1 MEEGLFCAISGNM
14 PPLLSRRAL
23 GSWLIAA
30 TAGPAAPDL
39 LPAGDWPEFRGPS
52 GQGYSDDTGLP
63 LTWSESENIAWK
75 TPLPGRGWSS
85 PVIAGNQ
92 VWLTASHERGR
103 SLRAICLDAGTGQV
117 RHDVEVFRFT
127 QPPPIHKKN
136 SYASPTPIIGDERV
150 YVHFGTLGTAA
161 LTRDGEVAWK
171 NRQLRYQHGHGPGGS
186 PALSEDLLIVN
197 CDGTDVQYVA
207 ALEKTTGRI
216 RWQTRRPSARMAFST
231 PLVIGAGG
239 SRQVISSGGDRAV
252 SYDLE
257 SGEELWWI
265 RYDGFSGVPRPVFGQ
280 GLVYLTSGFYNPT
293 IFAVR
298 ADGRGDV
305 TSSHIAWR
313 SSRGA
318 PLTPSPLLVEEELY
332 FVSDRGVATCL
343 NAKTGRQHWQ
353 ARLRGA
359 FAASPVYADGRIY
372 FLNESGE
379 TTVIA
384 AGREFNEL
392 ARNQLGGRT
401 LASMAVS
408 GAAFFLRT
416 ESHLYRIEGR

>member
-1 MEEGLFCAISGNM
+1 MSS
-14 PPLLSRRAL
+14 LLSRRAFGL
-23 GSWLIAA
+23 WLIAA
-30 TAGPAAPDL
+30 TAGLAAPDL

-52 GQGYSDDTGLP
+52 GQGYSDDTGVP

-85 PVIAGNQ
+85 PVIAGNE
-92 VWLTASHERGR
+92 VWLTASIEQGR
-103 SLRAICLDAGTGQV
+103 SLRAISLDAETGQV

-127 QPPPIHKKN
+127 RPPSIHPKN

-161 LTRDGEVAWK
+161 LTRDGEVVWK
-171 NRQLRYQHGHGPGGS
+171 NQQLRYQHGHGPGGS
-186 PALSEDLLIVN
+186 PALSGDLLIVN

-207 ALEKTTGRI
+207 ALDKNTGRI
-216 RWQTRRPSARMAFST
+216 RWQTHRPSARMAFST
-231 PLVIGAGG
+231 PLVIDAGD
-239 SRQVISSGGDRAV
+239 SPQVVSIGGDRAV

-265 RYDGFSGVPRPVFGQ
+265 RFDGFSAVPRPVFGH
-280 GLVYLTSGFYNPT
+280 GLVYLTSGFYNQT
-293 IFAVR
+293 LFAVR
-298 ADGRGDV
+298 PDGSGDV

-313 SSRGA
+313 SSRGV
-318 PLTPSPLLVEEELY
+318 PLTSSPLLVEEELY

-343 NAKTGRQHWQ
+343 DAKTGRQHWQ

-359 FAASPVYADGRIY
+359 FSASPVYADGRIY

-379 TTVIA
+379 TTVIT
-384 AGREFNEL
+384 AGREFKEL
-392 ARNQLGGRT
+392 ARNQLGKRT
-401 LASMAVS
+401 LASIAVS
-408 GAAFFLRT
+408 GAAIFLRS
-416 ESHLYRIEGR
+416 ESHLYRIEER